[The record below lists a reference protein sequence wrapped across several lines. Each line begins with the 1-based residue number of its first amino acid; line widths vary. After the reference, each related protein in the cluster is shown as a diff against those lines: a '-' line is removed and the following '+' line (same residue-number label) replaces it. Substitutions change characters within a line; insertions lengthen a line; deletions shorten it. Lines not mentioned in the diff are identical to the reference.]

1 MVEELQPRLSNG
13 VNLLHAVAGRIRLRI
28 TDNSL
33 KNNLEAIGQQLQ
45 QQEGIREVRTNEKT
59 GSLLILFE
67 SNKLSQ
73 VQLCQLLD
81 RWGISDIPGL
91 SSDAKTAAKTAISW
105 SNASSQACKR
115 LKAFIPPI
123 IGLLTVRWLRMYGW
137 SAIVTYLIVT
147 RITRLASKQLK
158 LKQPEINQGK
168 ASQKTLPN

>member
-1 MVEELQPRLSNG
+1 MVEELQPRISNG
-13 VNLLHAVAGRIRLRI
+13 VNLLHAVPGRIRLRI
-28 TDNSL
+28 TGDSL

-67 SNKLSQ
+67 PNKLSR
-73 VQLCQLLD
+73 VELCKFLD
-81 RWGISDIPGL
+81 RCGISDIPGL
-91 SSDAKTAAKTAISW
+91 SSEAKTAISW
-105 SNASSQACKR
+105 SNASSKACNR

-123 IGLLTVRWLRMYGW
+123 IGLLTVRSLRMYGW